1 MSTTGAEGG
10 FPFIVGSDSKL
21 IVGVLHTETGVV
33 LRMLETI
40 EQLGDERERITI
52 FDSEGIELSIIDD

>member
-1 MSTTGAEGG
+1 
-10 FPFIVGSDSKL
+10 L
-21 IVGVLHTETGVV
+21 IVGVLHIETGVV